1 MAVNKEREGECS
13 VNKNWKKM
21 RIALDGPAA
30 AGKSTVAK
38 KLAEKL
44 GFVYIDTGAMYRTLT
59 YKAIINGIDV
69 ENEKELK
76 DVLLNTIIE
85 LKPGEHG
92 QRVYLDGR
100 EVTEEIRSNAVTNN
114 VSTVAKHADVRKEMV
129 ERQQQLVESGGIVM
143 DGRDIGTHVIPD
155 AEIKIFMIASAKE
168 RARRRFEEH
177 QKQGIESN
185 IDQLQ
190 REIEQRDHLDS
201 TRIVSPLK
209 KAEDAIELDTTTMD
223 IDSVVDSILSLVRK
237 RGGTS

>member
-1 MAVNKEREGECS
+1 
-13 VNKNWKKM
+13 M

>member
-1 MAVNKEREGECS
+1 MNE
-13 VNKNWKKM
+13 NWGKM

-59 YKAIINGIDV
+59 YKAIVSGIDI

-76 DVLLNTIIE
+76 DLLLNTIIE
-85 LKPGEHG
+85 LKPGENG

-114 VSTVAKHADVRKEMV
+114 VSIVAKHADVRKEMV
-129 ERQQQLVESGGIVM
+129 ERQQQLVENGGIVM

-177 QKQGIESN
+177 QKQGIKST

-190 REIEQRDHLDS
+190 LEIEQRDHLDS
-201 TRIVSPLK
+201 TRIVAPLK

-223 IDSVVDSILSLVRK
+223 IETVVNSILSLVRK

>member
-1 MAVNKEREGECS
+1 M
-13 VNKNWKKM
+13 NKNWKKM